1 MWPQTQLLVH
11 WGRYA
16 HPDDQNFVENLLPS
30 TTLLSNWKFLRKS
43 LFYEFLPFLTTF
55 FNSFQLLSL
64 FPDLFFQI
72 VWEFFFRFSRLFF
85 FEFIEPDPLI
95 ARIKG
100 LKNMYIFKIL
110 NFKYQNFKNWILSK
124 KNLYF
129 IEFLNFLKL
138 DFQKSIFRNLK
149 IIKNVQM

>member
-16 HPDDQNFVENLLPS
+16 YPDDQNFVRNLLPS
-30 TTLLSNWKFLRKS
+30 TTLLSNWKFLRKPFFS
-43 LFYEFLPFLTTF
+43 GFIPFLTTF
-55 FNSFQLLSL
+55 FNLFQLLPL

-72 VWEFFFRFSRLFF
+72 VWELFFRFSRLFF
-85 FEFIEPDPLI
+85 FEFFEPDPLI
-95 ARIKG
+95 VRIKG

-124 KNLYF
+124 KIYILSK
-129 IEFLNFLKL
+129 FL
-138 DFQKSIFRNLK
+138 IF
-149 IIKNVQM
+149 KN